1 MHLSRIMNDDGRRQ
15 QQRRHSSQSL
25 RCSAPP
31 PQRTI
36 PSSLSPSAESAL
48 PKASSGR
55 AARACEPCRQ
65 RKARCSGTE
74 PMCAQCE
81 ALKLKCTYTG
91 GKRERDRIHLQ
102 SLLNAVKDY
111 EDVLRDMLPRVSYED
126 AQRIRFALTQHAG
139 VAEETRNPFS

>member
-36 PSSLSPSAESAL
+36 PSSLSPSAESTI
-48 PKASSGR
+48 PRSSGR

-126 AQRIRFALTQHAG
+126 AQRIRFALAQ
-139 VAEETRNPFS
+139 VSS